1 MGLRSKARL
10 ACVCA
15 ACGLVLCARAAA
27 AQVLQGQPIVLGNGA
42 VTLSG
47 DFSAST
53 GLDDPGFYNYTDYQ
67 STDAA
72 QELESADSSL
82 RRVRAAL
89 SGRVKAGDHFSFLG
103 ELRIQSAG
111 SSQIWDSRPEASALY
126 VRIRPWVDRALD
138 IQVGRIPPTFGAFG
152 RRPYTSDNL
161 LVGYPLGYQ
170 YLTSLR
176 PDAIPANADELLR
189 MRGRGWL
196 SNFSVGNPIPQRGV
210 PLAATFR
217 WDTGIQIHGT
227 TDMIDA
233 TASITTGTLAN
244 PLVKDDNSGRQIA
257 GRVAVHPI
265 VGLVVGASAS
275 RGPFFA
281 TNAVR
286 AATTQDPDTFTQT
299 AWGADA
305 EYSRGYYLL
314 RAETIVSRW
323 TLPAVR
329 APFIDGPVRATS
341 VSVEGRY
348 KILPGLY
355 AAARVDHLG
364 FSTITG
370 TAGPRTWDAPVDRLE
385 TGAGYYVQR
394 NVLLKGSYQF
404 DRRDTNRVP
413 RSHLAG
419 AEVVFWF

>member
-138 IQVGRIPPTFGAFG
+138 IQVG
-152 RRPYTSDNL
+152 
-161 LVGYPLGYQ
+161 
-170 YLTSLR
+170 
-176 PDAIPANADELLR
+176 
-189 MRGRGWL
+189 
-196 SNFSVGNPIPQRGV
+196 
-210 PLAATFR
+210 
-217 WDTGIQIHGT
+217 
-227 TDMIDA
+227 
-233 TASITTGTLAN
+233 
-244 PLVKDDNSGRQIA
+244 
-257 GRVAVHPI
+257 
-265 VGLVVGASAS
+265 
-275 RGPFFA
+275 
-281 TNAVR
+281 
-286 AATTQDPDTFTQT
+286 
-299 AWGADA
+299 
-305 EYSRGYYLL
+305 
-314 RAETIVSRW
+314 
-323 TLPAVR
+323 
-329 APFIDGPVRATS
+329 
-341 VSVEGRY
+341 
-348 KILPGLY
+348 
-355 AAARVDHLG
+355 
-364 FSTITG
+364 
-370 TAGPRTWDAPVDRLE
+370 
-385 TGAGYYVQR
+385 
-394 NVLLKGSYQF
+394 
-404 DRRDTNRVP
+404 
-413 RSHLAG
+413 
-419 AEVVFWF
+419 